1 MKILVIDD
9 DPLIRRMVRR
19 MLIGPATDR
28 GATVHVI
35 DPAVIGA
42 RREIIKVLI
51 DCDVVLSDY
60 DYRLPGLNGL
70 DVLRLAPAGCRRVL
84 MSGDPPSDVPSNVVV
99 LGKPFTRE
107 GLFAALGIENEGGLK
122 CG

>member
-28 GATVHVI
+28 GATVYVV
-35 DPAVIGA
+35 DPAVIGG
-42 RREIIKVLI
+42 RDELRLVMST
-51 DCDVVLSDY
+51 CDVALSDY
-60 DYRLPGLNGL
+60 DYRLPGINGL

-84 MSGDPPSDVPSNVVV
+84 MSGDPPADTSPADVV
-99 LGKPFTRE
+99 LEKPFTR
-107 GLFAALGIENEGGLK
+107 GQLLAALGLENKNG
-122 CG
+122 